1 MKYKLFLSS
10 ILTLFSFSANADLL
24 SLEVGTGQWD
34 HKASGQFQ
42 YVVGGAGDNLNLESD
57 LGLQDEEEG
66 YTYAIFR
73 HAVPLIPNIKIMTTS
88 LMHEGNNATPTFF
101 FGGVDYSGAGAVN
114 TKMVLDHTD
123 ITAFW
128 NLLDTGFTFDL
139 GLTARQVDGEVSVD
153 NGVIKTSSLV
163 DGTIPM
169 LYAGISISPIDSLRL
184 SFEAN
189 YLGSGDTAITDTIAK
204 ITYVTAFN
212 LGIEAGV
219 RDMSIELDDQDGNFS
234 NMDFSGTFVGLSFKF

>member
-10 ILTLFSFSANADLL
+10 ILTVLSFSANADLL

-42 YVVGGAGDNLNLESD
+42 YVVGGAGDNLDLESD
-57 LGLQDEEEG
+57 LGLQDEKEG

-88 LMHEGNNATPTFF
+88 LMHEGSSASGFN
-101 FGGVDYSGAGAVN
+101 FGGVDYTNPIN
-114 TKMVLDHTD
+114 TKFVLDHTD

-128 NLLDTGFTFDL
+128 NLLDTGLTFDL
-139 GLTARQVDGEVSVD
+139 GLTARKVDGEVSVD
-153 NGVIKTSSLV
+153 DGVTKTSSLV

-204 ITYVTAFN
+204 VTYVTAFN